1 MKLTAKNFIWMARL
15 TVALLVVSAVSGQFA
30 AYVQGQ
36 DYADAIVFSNMDI
49 VVTAGPSS
57 TSEVSFS
64 SFVTNT
70 GTAPITSFR
79 VRFDLRHLNMTETKV
94 NGVAALAVVAEL
106 DTYVLVTVTPAQA
119 IQSMTSVTLGL
130 RFVTAFL
137 QQSTGL
143 SPDGSMYIYHLIY
156 YMRTLNEITNLT
168 MSIAMPPYAIL
179 QEDVA
184 APLFP
189 YPTSNYT
196 DGAHLVFVWS
206 TPRLLPG
213 QEIAYIVKYQLSS
226 GAAAST
232 YSGLP
237 VVAIIAGSI
246 LTGALLALFLERIPL
261 FLKRAKRLEPP
272 QLAGISDHEAEVV
285 QFITQKGGS
294 CTQKEIYDELNLSQS
309 MVSTILTT
317 LEQRGTVRRF
327 KDGRENM
334 VHIME

>member
-1 MKLTAKNFIWMARL
+1 MKLTTKNYIWMARL
-15 TVALLVVSAVSGQFA
+15 TVALLVVSAASGQFA

-36 DYADAIVFSNMDI
+36 DYADTIVFSNMDI
-49 VVTAGPSS
+49 VVIAGPSS

-64 SFVTNT
+64 SVVTNVGAT
-70 GTAPITSFR
+70 PITSFR
-79 VRFDLRHLNMTETKV
+79 VRFDLRYLNMTETKV
-94 NGVAALAVVAEL
+94 DDVAALANVAEA

-119 IQSMTSVTLGL
+119 IQSMMSVSLNMK
-130 RFVTAFL
+130 FVTRSV
-137 QQSTGL
+137 QQSIGL
-143 SPDGSMYIYHLIY
+143 SLDGSMYIYHLIY
-156 YMRTLNEITNLT
+156 YMRTLNEITNFT
-168 MSIAMPPYAIL
+168 MSIALPPYAIL
-179 QEDVA
+179 EEDVA

-189 YPTSNYT
+189 HPTSNYT
-196 DGAHLVFVWS
+196 DGARSVFVWF

-213 QEIAYIVKYQLSS
+213 QEIAYIVKYQLPS
-226 GAAAST
+226 GVAAST

-246 LTGALLALFLERIPL
+246 LTGAMLALFLERIPL

-334 VHIME
+334 VHLME